1 MVVPNI
7 SHSNCNQFSQLGIY
21 PIFSLTFWV
30 LSHSIP
36 SKYISFYSHDTSCPI
51 IICFSLTRCHYLH
64 HYFLLV
70 KSVGFRFRFTK
81 NFLTPSVQVSGA
93 SAVQLLADL
102 RGPAPGTERTLPA
115 LHGSV
120 HGAALRGGG
129 LEADMEN
136 GHGLRETGHVKTPT
150 FEFKSGA
157 RYFGGSCPQSLNR
170 T

>member
-21 PIFSLTFWV
+21 PIFSLTFWA

-36 SKYISFYSHDTSCPI
+36 LKIISFYSHDTSCPI
-51 IICFSLTRCHYLH
+51 IICFSLTSVTRCHYLH
-64 HYFLLV
+64 HYCLLV
-70 KSVGFRFRFTK
+70 KSVGFRFTK

-102 RGPAPGTERTLPA
+102 WGPAAGTERTLPA

-136 GHGLRETGHVKTPT
+136 GHGIMGSEKLVML
-150 FEFKSGA
+150 KSSN
-157 RYFGGSCPQSLNR
+157 FWV
-170 T
+170 